1 MQLIHRFDTET
12 AARLMRG
19 RKTVLVAGQRLA
31 PAHQTAQTC
40 RELGLDVEAVEGRY
54 DALAAIADDP
64 AGYDALVLDSNDA
77 DGIAAVR
84 VSVRLL
90 QSIAPQVVP
99 VLLASDSPVPL
110 PDWPKDR
117 QGIRDLSSAE
127 TQ

>member
-31 PAHQTAQTC
+31 QAAQTC